1 MKNRLYSNW
10 TSKVPCYV
18 VEKLFNKHPSG
29 LLDRFATALKTQK
42 LFGSNSHRREM
53 EKKQARH
60 PNKYSDNIPTF
71 WHNHNNHQPPTEC
84 AVPFPSLTLRR
95 VLGFTMTQGSRRITY
110 PHPHPVPLQR
120 ARIHGDSRHVE
131 IDIST
136 WLHPESVLSLSLHFI
151 QVVWWKV

>member
-60 PNKYSDNIPTF
+60 PNKYSDNIQAF
-71 WHNHNNHQPPTEC
+71 WHNHNNHPQS
-84 AVPFPSLTLRR
+84 ALFPSLPSTL
-95 VLGFTMTQGSRRITY
+95 QGAWVHNDTWN
-110 PHPHPVPLQR
+110 
-120 ARIHGDSRHVE
+120 
-131 IDIST
+131 IST
-136 WLHPESVLSLSLHFI
+136 SSVSATCQNTRRRQADIIRRYIYSTISRISII
-151 QVVWWKV
+151 QG